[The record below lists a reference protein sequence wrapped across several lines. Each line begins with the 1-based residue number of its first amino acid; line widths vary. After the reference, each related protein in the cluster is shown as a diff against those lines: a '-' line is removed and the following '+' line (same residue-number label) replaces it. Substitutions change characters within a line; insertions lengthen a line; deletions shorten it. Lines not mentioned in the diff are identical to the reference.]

1 MVRHQSKGQEARR
14 SERGGGGR
22 RRVCVGSAGDRR
34 ARFVHGRGRCPR
46 LGWGDHPVSGKR
58 PPRSG
63 AVEGPGE
70 SEGFGVGFGESELR
84 GLLLWDGSVDKD
96 AG

>member
-1 MVRHQSKGQEARR
+1 M
-14 SERGGGGR
+14 
-22 RRVCVGSAGDRR
+22 
-34 ARFVHGRGRCPR
+34 
-46 LGWGDHPVSGKR
+46 
-58 PPRSG
+58 
-63 AVEGPGE
+63 EGPGE